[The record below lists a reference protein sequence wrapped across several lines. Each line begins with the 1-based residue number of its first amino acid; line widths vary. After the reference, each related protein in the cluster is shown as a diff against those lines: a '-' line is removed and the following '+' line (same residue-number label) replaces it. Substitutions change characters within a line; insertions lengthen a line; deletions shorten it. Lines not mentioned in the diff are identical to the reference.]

1 MAMINLSEIKKRPDR
16 LHDLLQW
23 AMLVAPGIV
32 FCKNGSFLRSYRFH
46 GPDLFSATDGELVS
60 ISARLNNILRRL
72 GGGWAIF
79 AEDQHRPSNDYPD
92 GHFDCPAAALVDDER
107 RADFSGDDY
116 YESHYYLTLTYM
128 PPPDLV
134 KHASS
139 WFFENDDN
147 KGRNARN
154 LLEAFDKETKRIAG
168 RIASVLPEF
177 DALDDDALCTYLHAT
192 VSNRIHP
199 VQSPGIPIALDAYL
213 ADRPVISGI
222 EPRIGNH
229 WIGALTLTGFPRAS
243 TPGMLDTLNKLG
255 ISYRWVTRFIFL
267 DKDES
272 EKILVTLKRQW
283 FSKRKSLFTLL
294 KETMFG
300 APSVMED
307 SDAVIKARD
316 ADAAQISLSDGAV
329 GFGYFTQ
336 TLIVQ
341 DTDRARLHTHLLTL
355 ERTINGLGFITIDE
369 IENNNCLEA
378 WLGAL
383 PGHCAYNVRTPMVS
397 TLNLSHLFPLS
408 SVWAGARASGHLS
421 RYYRERGIPGP
432 APALF
437 QAVTNDITP
446 YRHEPHVEDVGM
458 EFIIGPIGSGKS
470 VKLNF
475 DSLSWLRYHDW
486 QVFGF
491 DVGGSSR
498 ILTLAVGGEFHDL
511 DSDNSNGLAFQPLAG
526 IRDRQE
532 RIWAAEWLLG
542 LLAAEGLT
550 LGPEHRADVWQAL
563 GEMQSAPERQLT
575 MTTFRINAKRSDVK
589 RAIERYTVSGQFG
602 ALFDADRDTLR
613 YNRWQIFEM
622 EQLMQTPPVVVPT
635 LLLLFHRLQQR
646 MNGQPTLLRLDEAW
660 TFLDHPMFQ
669 AKLREWLKTLR
680 KVNVKVQ
687 FATQSLADVTSSGI
701 LATVKESCPGRTYL
715 PNPSALDEASQA
727 IYREFGLNERQIEI
741 IAHGQPKRDYY
752 YTSPKG
758 NRLYELGLGPIA
770 RAYCAR
776 TSKNDQRRALELW
789 REVGGDPAAFNRRWL
804 AAEGLDWAISHYEA
818 HESALAPCTPQTGEQ
833 P

>member
-1 MAMINLSEIKKRPDR
+1 MAMINLSEIKKQPDK

-32 FCKNGSFLRSYRFH
+32 FCKNGSFMRSYRFH
-46 GPDLFSATDGELVS
+46 GPDLFSATDGELIS

-79 AEDQHRPSNDYPD
+79 AEDQHLPSNGYPD
-92 GHFDCPAAALVDDER
+92 GHFDCPAAALVDEER
-107 RADFSGDDY
+107 QVDFSGNDY
-116 YESHYYLTLTYM
+116 YESHYYLTMVYM
-128 PPPDLV
+128 PSPDLV
-134 KHASS
+134 KRASR
-139 WFFENDDN
+139 WFFENDDS
-147 KGRNARN
+147 KGKNAHN
-154 LLEAFDKETKRIAG
+154 LLEAFDKETSRIAG
-168 RIASVLPEF
+168 RLASVLPRFEP
-177 DALDDDALCTYLHAT
+177 LDDDALCSYLHAT
-192 VSNRIHP
+192 ISTRRHAVT
-199 VQSPGIPIALDAYL
+199 SPDIPLALDVYL
-213 ADRPVISGI
+213 ADCPVTSGI
-222 EPRIGNH
+222 EPRLGND

-243 TPGMLDTLNKLG
+243 TPGMLDALNKLG
-255 ISYRWVTRFIFL
+255 IPYRWMTRFIFL

-272 EKILVTLKRQW
+272 EKVLVSLKRQW

-316 ADAAQISLSDGAV
+316 ADAAHISLSDGSI

-336 TLIVQ
+336 TIVIQ
-341 DTDRARLHTHLLTL
+341 DSDHERLRTRLLSM
-355 ERTINGLGFITIDE
+355 EKTINGLGFVTIDE
-369 IENNNCLEA
+369 IDNNNCLEA
-378 WLGAL
+378 WLGTL
-383 PGHCAYNVRTPMVS
+383 PGHCAYNVRAPMVN
-397 TLNLSHLFPLS
+397 TLNLCHLFPLS
-408 SVWAGARASGHLS
+408 SVWAGSQISEHLS
-421 RYYRERGIPGP
+421 HYYREHGIAGP

-475 DSLSWLRYHDW
+475 DSISWLRYQDW

-498 ILTLAVGGEFHDL
+498 ILTMAVGGEFHDL
-511 DSDNSNGLAFQPLAG
+511 DSDDNSRLSFQPLSG

-563 GEMQSAPERQLT
+563 NEMQGAPERQLT
-575 MTTFRINAKRSDVK
+575 MTTFRINAKRSDIK

-602 ALFDADRDTLR
+602 SLFDADTDTLR

-635 LLLLFHRLQQR
+635 LLLLFHRLQKR
-646 MNGQPTLLRLDEAW
+646 MTGRPTLLRLDEAW

-680 KVNVKVQ
+680 KFNVKVQ
-687 FATQSLADVTSSGI
+687 FATQSLADVTNSSI

-715 PNPSALDEASQA
+715 PNPSALDETSQR

-752 YTSPKG
+752 YTSPRG

-776 TSKNDQRRALELW
+776 TSKNDQRRARALWLEA
-789 REVGGDPAAFNRRWL
+789 GGDCIAFNRLWL
-804 AAEGLDWAISHYEA
+804 TAEGLDWAIPHLE
-818 HESALAPCTPQTGEQ
+818 ALASATPSPSHSGETK
-833 P
+833 

>member
-32 FCKNGSFLRSYRFH
+32 FCKNGSFMRSYRFH
-46 GPDLFSATDGELVS
+46 GPDLFSATESELVS
-60 ISARLNNILRRL
+60 MSARLNNILRRL
-72 GGGWAIF
+72 GGGWALF
-79 AEDQHRPSNDYPD
+79 AEDQHRPSGSYPD
-92 GHFDCPAAALVDDER
+92 GRFDRTAAALVDEER
-107 RADFSGDDY
+107 RADFSGNDY
-116 YESHYYLTLTYM
+116 YESRYYLTLVYM

-134 KHASS
+134 KRASS
-139 WFFENDDN
+139 WFFENDDS
-147 KGRNARN
+147 KGLNARN
-154 LLEAFDKETKRIAG
+154 LLEAFDKETRRLAG
-168 RIASVLPEF
+168 RLASVLPEF
-177 DALDDDALCTYLHAT
+177 EPLDDDALCTYLHAT
-192 VSNRIHP
+192 LSTRAHP
-199 VQSPGIPIALDAYL
+199 VARPSIPIALDAYL
-213 ADRPVISGI
+213 ADSPIVSGI
-222 EPRIGNH
+222 EPRLGRQ
-229 WIGALTLTGFPRAS
+229 WIGALTITGFPRAS
-243 TPGMLDTLNKLG
+243 TPGMLDALNKLG

-272 EKILVTLKRQW
+272 EKILVSLKRQW

-316 ADAAQISLSDGAV
+316 ADAAHITLSDGAV

-336 TLIVQ
+336 TLVVQ
-341 DTDRARLHTHLLTL
+341 DTDRERLHAQLLSL
-355 ERTINGLGFITIDE
+355 EKTVNGQGFVTIDE

-378 WLGAL
+378 WLGTL
-383 PGHCAYNVRTPMVS
+383 PGHCAYNVRTPMVH
-397 TLNLSHLFPLS
+397 TLNLCHLFPLS
-408 SVWAGARASGHLS
+408 SVWAGSPVSEHLS
-421 RYYRERGIPGP
+421 RYYREQDIPGP

-475 DSLSWLRYHDW
+475 DSLSWLRYQDW

-498 ILTLAVGGEFHDL
+498 ILTMAVGGAFHDL
-511 DSDNSNGLAFQPLAG
+511 DSNEHSGLAFQPLSG
-526 IRDRQE
+526 IRDHQE

-563 GEMQSAPERQLT
+563 SEMQSAPERQLT
-575 MTTFRINAKRSDVK
+575 MTTFRINAKRSDIK

-602 ALFDADRDTLR
+602 ALFDADADTLQ

-635 LLLLFHRLQQR
+635 LLLLFHRLQKR
-646 MNGQPTLLRLDEAW
+646 MTGQPTLLRLDEAW

-680 KVNVKVQ
+680 KFNVKVQ
-687 FATQSLADVTSSGI
+687 FATQSLADVTHSDI

-715 PNPSALDEASQA
+715 PNPSALDEASQR
-727 IYREFGLNERQIEI
+727 IYREFGLNPRQIEI
-741 IAHGQPKRDYY
+741 IAQGQPKRDYY

-770 RAYCAR
+770 RAFCAR
-776 TSKNDQRRALELW
+776 TSKNDQRRAQALW
-789 REVGGDPAAFNRRWL
+789 QTAGGDSAAFNRLWL
-804 AAEGLDWAISHYEA
+804 VSEGLDWAIPHYEA
-818 HESALAPCTPQTGEQ
+818 LESALFPCTPPEGEQ